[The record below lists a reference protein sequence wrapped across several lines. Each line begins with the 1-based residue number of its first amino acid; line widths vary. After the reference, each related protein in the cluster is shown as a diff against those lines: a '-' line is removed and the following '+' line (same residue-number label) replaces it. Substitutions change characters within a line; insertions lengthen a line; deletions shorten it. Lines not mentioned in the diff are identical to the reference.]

1 MQTKEKQIKQN
12 GVSMIVLLIT
22 IVVMIILATISIL
35 TISNQD
41 TITKAKEVKIKEDIS
56 TFKTD
61 FNSYIDEKKFEA
73 ISVGQYY
80 DEENDEGLKD
90 VRGYSNLKAI
100 IPSMLDSYGSVL
112 AIKNGKL
119 TYIGNDEKYKTIME
133 EMGIEVQ

>member
-90 VRGYSNLKAI
+90 VRGYSSLKAI

-112 AIKNGKL
+112 AIKW
-119 TYIGNDEKYKTIME
+119 
-133 EMGIEVQ
+133 

>member
-61 FNSYIDEKKFEA
+61 LILILMKRNLRLYQLDNIMMRKTMKD
-73 ISVGQYY
+73 
-80 DEENDEGLKD
+80 LK
-90 VRGYSNLKAI
+90 
-100 IPSMLDSYGSVL
+100 M
-112 AIKNGKL
+112 
-119 TYIGNDEKYKTIME
+119 
-133 EMGIEVQ
+133 

>member
-61 FNSYIDEKKFEA
+61 FNSYIDEKLEKAPKEVYEIA
-73 ISVGQYY
+73 VKRL
-80 DEENDEGLKD
+80 ED
-90 VRGYSNLKAI
+90 VI
-100 IPSMLDSYGSVL
+100 
-112 AIKNGKL
+112 NG
-119 TYIGNDEKYKTIME
+119 
-133 EMGIEVQ
+133 